1 MKPAQDLMELVTP
14 PITGAI
20 VCTNF
25 LHQVTLKFDSQI
37 FLKTFDKIYISVRLG
52 TNVITAFNNITIIFL
67 QAQCNEKRGALV
79 S

>member
-1 MKPAQDLMELVTP
+1 MELVTLS
-14 PITGAI
+14 ITGAI

-25 LHQVTLKFDSQI
+25 LHQVTFMFDSQI
-37 FLKTFDKIYISVRLG
+37 FLETFDKIYTSIRLG
-52 TNVITAFNNITIIFL
+52 TNVITAFDNVTIIFL

>member
-1 MKPAQDLMELVTP
+1 MELVTL

-25 LHQVTLKFDSQI
+25 LHQVTFMFDSQI
-37 FLKTFDKIYISVRLG
+37 FLKTFDKIYTSVRLG
-52 TNVITAFNNITIIFL
+52 TNVITAFDNVTIIFL